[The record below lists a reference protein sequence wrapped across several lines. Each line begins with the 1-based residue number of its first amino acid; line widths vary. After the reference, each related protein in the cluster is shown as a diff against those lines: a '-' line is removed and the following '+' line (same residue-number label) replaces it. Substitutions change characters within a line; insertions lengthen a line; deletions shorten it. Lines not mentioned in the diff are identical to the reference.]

1 MKRARAGARAD
12 SKRAQVR
19 KATHRVRR
27 DRVGVDASTGGLT
40 VKPERFR
47 QSESGRVP
55 VFTTTTTP
63 FTLLFAPFTGICRP
77 LYLITTSS
85 NRIIGKPTYP
95 RGSFLYGDE
104 VIINVHEYQGYCDAM
119 NGT

>member
-1 MKRARAGARAD
+1 MITVLAIRAMRRARAGAGAD

-77 LYLITTSS
+77 LYLIQSHHRQAYLS
-85 NRIIGKPTYP
+85 PWLI
-95 RGSFLYGDE
+95 S
-104 VIINVHEYQGYCDAM
+104 VW
-119 NGT
+119 